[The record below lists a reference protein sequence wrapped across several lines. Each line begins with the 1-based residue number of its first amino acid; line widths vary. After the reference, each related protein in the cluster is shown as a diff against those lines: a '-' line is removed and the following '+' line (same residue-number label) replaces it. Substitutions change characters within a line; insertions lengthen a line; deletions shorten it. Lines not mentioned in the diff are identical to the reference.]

1 MKKLNI
7 KYFTVIL
14 IFLFVG
20 CEAPT
25 VGYNT
30 YEWGKDYKFSLGSE
44 ESVEI
49 AVTMSEAL
57 DKRDFET
64 VEMYS
69 TDSVSFYGGDGIKR
83 DLSWLKET
91 IAVRD
96 SVRAANKATVE
107 VELKHAYSIVLNP
120 NNGRE
125 VVKTHF
131 IYTYKD
137 SLDNVDRWRQYETY
151 VVKDGKVDRWSGAW
165 QDIPEETE

>member
-1 MKKLNI
+1 
-7 KYFTVIL
+7 
-14 IFLFVG
+14 
-20 CEAPT
+20 
-25 VGYNT
+25 
-30 YEWGKDYKFSLGSE
+30 
-44 ESVEI
+44 
-49 AVTMSEAL
+49 MSEAL

-69 TDSVSFYGGDGIKR
+69 TDSISFYGGDGIKR
-83 DLSWLKET
+83 DLSWIKERT
-91 IAVRD
+91 AFRD
-96 SVRAANKATVE
+96 SVRAVNNATVD

-137 SLDNVDRWRQYETY
+137 SLDNVDKWRQYETY